1 MCFRRMTFVLR
12 IVANLLPVAVL
23 IGSTAVVYRLLQRL
37 QDGRPLLEFE
47 PRRRVPWNFLPPAV
61 LLGLSFTSL
70 AIAPPQE
77 LPQQEAPEEAAAV
90 AAAASVGP
98 PGLAPTAAMATAATA
113 KSWSSLEA
121 GGLTALDMWAQ
132 TLAFAALALMIS
144 AVLVLGYRAGPS
156 DLGLPKSWQQLRGD
170 VRTGATAF
178 LAVLLP
184 VYAIQ
189 LTLTIL
195 LEPSQGH
202 PLIEELHVRHTTG
215 MMIAAVA
222 AAVAAAPLLEETTFR
237 LVFQGWLE
245 RTEDRLLRLSD
256 EAPWNADGLLPGL
269 VRGWAPILI
278 SGVAFSAAHWGHGV
292 APVSLLPLGWTL
304 GYLYQRTHR
313 LAPSV
318 VCHALFNA
326 LSLVMLWLDLAAG
339 EQ

>member
-1 MCFRRMTFVLR
+1 MTLALS
-12 IVANLLPVAVL
+12 IIANLLPIAVL

-37 QDGRPLLEFE
+37 QGGRLLLEFE

-61 LLGLSFTSL
+61 LLGLSFSSL
-70 AIAPPQE
+70 AVTPQDVAE
-77 LPQQEAPEEAAAV
+77 LPAPGEAAAV
-90 AAAASVGP
+90 AVAASVGP
-98 PGLAPTAAMATAATA
+98 PGVGPVSAVALAGTA
-113 KSWSSLEA
+113 KGWSSLEA

-132 TLAFAALALMIS
+132 TLAFGTLAMMIG
-144 AVLVLGYRAGPS
+144 AVLILGYRAGPS
-156 DLGLPKSWQQLRGD
+156 DLGLPTSWQQLRGD
-170 VRTGATAF
+170 MRTGATAF

-184 VYAIQ
+184 VYSIQ
-189 LTLTIL
+189 LTLTLL

-202 PLIEELHVRHTTG
+202 PLIEELQVRHSFG
-215 MMIAAVA
+215 MMIGAAA

-245 RTEDRLLRLSD
+245 RTEDRLLGLSED
-256 EAPWNADGLLPGL
+256 APWNADGVLPGL
-269 VRGWAPILI
+269 IRGWAPILI
-278 SGVAFSAAHWGHGV
+278 SGVVFSAAHWGHGV

-326 LSLVMLWLDLAAG
+326 LSLVMVGLALMGGA
-339 EQ
+339 E

>member
-1 MCFRRMTFVLR
+1 MSFDLR

-37 QDGRPLLEFE
+37 QAGHPLVEYQ

-70 AIAPPQE
+70 AISPQDVPE
-77 LPQQEAPEEAAAV
+77 LESPEETAAV
-90 AAAASVGP
+90 AVAASSGP
-98 PGLAPTAAMATAATA
+98 PGFAPASAVALAGTA
-113 KSWSSLEA
+113 KGWSTLEA

-132 TLAFAALALMIS
+132 TLAFGTLAMMIG

-156 DLGLPKSWQQLRGD
+156 DLGLPTSWRQLWGD

-189 LTLTIL
+189 LTLTLL

-202 PLIEELHVRHTTG
+202 PLIEELQVRHSVG
-215 MMIAAVA
+215 MMIGAAA
-222 AAVAAAPLLEETTFR
+222 AAVAAAPLLEEITFR

-245 RTEDRLLRLSD
+245 RTEDRLLGLSED
-256 EAPWNADGLLPGL
+256 APWNADGVLPGL
-269 VRGWAPILI
+269 VRGWAPILV

-326 LSLVMLWLDLAAG
+326 LSLIMVGLELMGGA
-339 EQ
+339 E